1 MSVGHLT
8 VVLNKQTNK
17 QWNVAASSQQRRNI
31 MGAPAIVSEQ
41 QIINAGLELEK
52 QGARVSEYKI
62 RIMLGDRGRP
72 ERIRRIWD
80 DYVLSQGINSNA
92 TQDKPEVDVP
102 SEVQTSMSSII
113 DQLTTQLTQLVT
125 QGYQIAH
132 QTSEKRVNSTIEFY
146 NQKLEEF
153 DSLTKEANSAIE
165 DGDKRIEKL
174 ETRVEAYKANQR
186 ELENKNAQLKGQLAA
201 LSEQSKT
208 EASIERLFS
217 ELSQK
222 HIELEHR
229 LRTIEPP

>member
-1 MSVGHLT
+1 
-8 VVLNKQTNK
+8 
-17 QWNVAASSQQRRNI
+17 

-80 DYVLSQGINSNA
+80 DYLSSQGIYSNS

-132 QTSEKRVNSTIEFY
+132 QTSEERVNSTIELY

-153 DSLTKEANSAIE
+153 DSLTKEASSAIG
-165 DGDKRIEKL
+165 DADKRIEEL
-174 ETRVEAYKANQR
+174 ETELETCAAKRR
-186 ELENKNAQLKGQLAA
+186 ELENKNAQLEGQLTA

-208 EASIERLFS
+208 EASIERLLS
-217 ELSQK
+217 EFSQK

-229 LRTIEPP
+229 LRTIEPS